1 MKTWMRI
8 SIVICALSAMP
19 CSGYDRGDCLKY
31 EVVSLRGTLVRQT
44 YAGPPDYES
53 ITKGDQPQVI
63 WILQLDRNVCVVD
76 PDPRYPR
83 EYYEREVQLVPA
95 VDSGLSLQDLLG
107 ARVIVTGKL
116 SHGGAR
122 YDKRL
127 VLAATEINTTGVL
140 P

>member
-1 MKTWMRI
+1 MNSWMRI
-8 SIVICALSAMP
+8 LLVICALSPLPGTAYED
-19 CSGYDRGDCLKY
+19 GACLKY
-31 EVVSLRGTLVRQT
+31 EIVSLSGTLVRQT

-53 ITKGDQPQVI
+53 VTKADAPQVI
-63 WILQLDRNVCVVD
+63 WILQLDRNICVVD

-83 EYYEREVQLVPA
+83 EYYQQEVQLVSQAEPA
-95 VDSGLSLQDLLG
+95 VQFRNLLG

-116 SHGGAR
+116 LHGGAR

-127 VLAATEINTTGVL
+127 VLAATEIKTTGVL